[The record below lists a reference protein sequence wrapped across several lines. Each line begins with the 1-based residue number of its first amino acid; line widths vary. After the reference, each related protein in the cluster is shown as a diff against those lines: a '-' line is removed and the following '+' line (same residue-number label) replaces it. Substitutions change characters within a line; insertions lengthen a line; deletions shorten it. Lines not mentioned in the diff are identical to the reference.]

1 MKKETLALSYG
12 LTAVL
17 LWSTVAS
24 AFKIGLSLT
33 SVILLVTGACFF
45 SLVVLAGVLLFR
57 KELSSAIYSL
67 WQNRYVS
74 IKLGML
80 NPVLYYLILFEAYDR
95 LPAQIAQPINYTWA
109 IVLGLLAVPFLGR
122 KITRWDILGMFVAYG
137 GVFLI
142 SMAGKGLPG
151 GVDSIG
157 VLLALVSTVVWAAY
171 WLFNIK
177 DKRSP
182 VLALFQNFF
191 YALPVLMVIAYLS
204 DTSLSSIH
212 PSFNILASMA
222 YIGLFEMGFT
232 FILWQSALQTTE
244 YTSRISSL
252 IFLSPFVS
260 LFIINQVLGE
270 PLQSLTF
277 VGLGVIV
284 IGLALQRV
292 GKTAVVVKD
301 ASADSVGIT
310 AEKNNA

>member
-1 MKKETLALSYG
+1 LKKETLALSYG

-24 AFKIGLSLT
+24 AFKIGLGLT
-33 SVILLVTGACFF
+33 SVILLLTGASFF
-45 SLVVLAGVLLFR
+45 SLLVLAGVLLFR
-57 KELSSAIYSL
+57 KEFSAAIYSL
-67 WQNRYVS
+67 WKNRYAS

-122 KITRWDILGMFVAYG
+122 KISRWDILGMFVAYG

-151 GVDSIG
+151 GIDSIG
-157 VLLALVSTVVWAAY
+157 VVLALLSTLVWAAY
-171 WLFNIK
+171 WLFNVK
-177 DKRSP
+177 DERP
-182 VLALFQNFF
+182 PILALFQNFF
-191 YALPVLMVIAYLS
+191 YALPVLLVIAYLNG
-204 DTSLSSIH
+204 TSLGSINL
-212 PSFNILASMA
+212 SFNVLASMA

-232 FILWQSALQTTE
+232 FILWQAALQTTE

-284 IGLALQRV
+284 VGLALQRIR
-292 GKTAVVVKD
+292 K
-301 ASADSVGIT
+301 SQ
-310 AEKNNA
+310 

>member
-1 MKKETLALSYG
+1 LVFLKKETLALNYG
-12 LTAVL
+12 LAAVL

-24 AFKIGLSLT
+24 AFKIGLGLT
-33 SVILLVTGACFF
+33 SVILLLAGASFF
-45 SLVVLAGVLLFR
+45 SLLVLACVLVVR
-57 KELSSAIYSL
+57 KEFFEALTSL
-67 WQNRYVS
+67 WKYRYLS
-74 IKLGML
+74 LKLGML

-122 KITRWDILGMFVAYG
+122 KISRWDVAGMFIAYG

-142 SMAGKGLPG
+142 SMAGKNLPG

-157 VLLALVSTVVWAAY
+157 ILLALLSTLIWAGY
-171 WLFNIK
+171 WLLNIK
-177 DKRSP
+177 DERP
-182 VLALFQNFF
+182 AVLALFQNFL
-191 YALPVLMVIAYLS
+191 YALPVLVVIAFLS
-204 DTSLSSIH
+204 QSSLNLSYKI
-212 PSFNILASMA
+212 IASMA

-232 FILWQSALQTTE
+232 FILWQMALKTTD

-277 VGLGVIV
+277 IGLFVIV
-284 IGLALQRV
+284 LGLMIQRM
-292 GKTAVVVKD
+292 GKNTA
-301 ASADSVGIT
+301 
-310 AEKNNA
+310 KNY

>member
-24 AFKIGLSLT
+24 AFKIGLDLT
-33 SVILLVTGACFF
+33 SVIYLLTGASFF
-45 SLVVLAGVLLFR
+45 SLLVLISVLLVR
-57 KELSSAIYSL
+57 KELVSALSSL
-67 WQNRYVS
+67 WKYRYIS

-122 KITRWDILGMFVAYG
+122 KISRWDVAGMFVAYG
-137 GVFLI
+137 GVFLL
-142 SMAGKGLPG
+142 SVAGKNLPG

-157 VLLALVSTVVWAAY
+157 VVLALVSTLIWASY
-171 WLFNIK
+171 WLLNIK
-177 DKRSP
+177 DSRP
-182 VLALFQNFF
+182 PILALFQNFL
-191 YALPVLMVIAYLS
+191 YALPVLIFIAYFNSSPLDLS
-204 DTSLSSIH
+204 YKVV
-212 PSFNILASMA
+212 ASMA

-232 FILWQSALQTTE
+232 FILWQAALQTTE

-270 PLQSLTF
+270 PLQVLTF
-277 VGLGVIV
+277 VGLAI
-284 IGLALQRV
+284 IILGLGLQRI
-292 GKTAVVVKD
+292 GKPSP
-301 ASADSVGIT
+301 SA
-310 AEKNNA
+310 

>member
-24 AFKIGLSLT
+24 AFKIGLGLT
-33 SVILLVTGACFF
+33 SVILLLTGASFF
-45 SLVVLAGVLLFR
+45 SLLVLAGVLLFR
-57 KELSSAIYSL
+57 KEFSAAIYSL
-67 WQNRYVS
+67 WKNRYVS

-122 KITRWDILGMFVAYG
+122 KISRWDILGMFVAYG

-142 SMAGKGLPG
+142 SVAGKGLPG
-151 GVDSIG
+151 GIDSIG
-157 VLLALVSTVVWAAY
+157 IVLALLSTLVWAAY
-171 WLFNIK
+171 WLFNVK
-177 DKRSP
+177 DGRP
-182 VLALFQNFF
+182 PILALFQNFF
-191 YALPVLMVIAYLS
+191 YALPVLLAIAYLS
-204 DTSLSSIH
+204 DTSLGSINL
-212 PSFNILASMA
+212 SFNVLASMA

-232 FILWQSALQTTE
+232 FILWQAALQTTQ

-284 IGLALQRV
+284 VGLALQRI
-292 GKTAVVVKD
+292 GK
-301 ASADSVGIT
+301 S
-310 AEKNNA
+310 

>member
-1 MKKETLALSYG
+1 MKREARALSYG
-12 LTAVL
+12 LSAVL

-24 AFKIGLSLT
+24 AFKIGLGLT
-33 SVILLVTGACFF
+33 SVILLLTGASFF
-45 SLVVLAGVLLFR
+45 SLLVLASVLIFQKQFVLA
-57 KELSSAIYSL
+57 LTSL
-67 WQNRYVS
+67 WAYRYQS

-122 KITRWDILGMFVAYG
+122 KISRWDIAGMFVAYS

-142 SMAGKGLPG
+142 SVAGKSLPG

-157 VLLALVSTVVWAAY
+157 IVLALVSTFIWAIY
-171 WLFNIK
+171 WLLNVK
-177 DKRSP
+177 DSRP
-182 VLALFQNFF
+182 PILALFQNFL
-191 YALPVLMVIAYLS
+191 YALPVLIVIACINDIDGLM
-204 DTSLSSIH
+204 SLMN
-212 PSFNILASMA
+212 PSLNILASMA

-232 FILWQSALQTTE
+232 FILWQMALQTTE

-270 PLQSLTF
+270 PLQLLTF
-277 VGLGVIV
+277 AGLVIIV

-292 GKTAVVVKD
+292 GR
-301 ASADSVGIT
+301 
-310 AEKNNA
+310 

>member
-1 MKKETLALSYG
+1 LKKETLALSYG

-33 SVILLVTGACFF
+33 SVIFLLTGASFF
-45 SLVVLAGVLLFR
+45 SLLVLIGVLLVR
-57 KELSSAIYSL
+57 KEFVNALSSL
-67 WQNRYVS
+67 WKYRYIS

-122 KITRWDILGMFVAYG
+122 KISRWDIAGMFVAYG
-137 GVFLI
+137 GVFLL
-142 SMAGKGLPG
+142 SMAGKSLPG
-151 GVDSIG
+151 GVDSVGI
-157 VLLALVSTVVWAAY
+157 LLALVSTLIWATY
-171 WLFNIK
+171 WLLNIK
-177 DKRSP
+177 DQRP
-182 VLALFQNFF
+182 PILALFQNFL
-191 YALPVLMVIAYLS
+191 YALPVLIVIAYLNQ
-204 DTSLSSIH
+204 TSLDISYKVI
-212 PSFNILASMA
+212 ASMA

-232 FILWQSALQTTE
+232 FILWQAALQTTE

-270 PLQSLTF
+270 PLQVLTF
-277 VGLGVIV
+277 VGLGIIIV
-284 IGLALQRV
+284 GLALQRM
-292 GKTAVVVKD
+292 GKKT
-301 ASADSVGIT
+301 
-310 AEKNNA
+310 

>member
-33 SVILLVTGACFF
+33 SVIYLLTGASFF
-45 SLVVLAGVLLFR
+45 SLLVLTGVLLVR
-57 KELSSAIYSL
+57 KELASALSSL
-67 WQNRYVS
+67 WKYRYIS

-122 KITRWDILGMFVAYG
+122 KISRWDIAGMFVAYA
-137 GVFLI
+137 GVFLL
-142 SMAGKGLPG
+142 SMAGKNLPG

-157 VLLALVSTVVWAAY
+157 ILLALVSTLIWATY
-171 WLFNIK
+171 WLLNIK
-177 DKRSP
+177 DQRP
-182 VLALFQNFF
+182 PILALFQNFLF
-191 YALPVLMVIAYLS
+191 ALPVLIVIAYLNQ
-204 DTSLSSIH
+204 TSLDISYKVI
-212 PSFNILASMA
+212 ASMA

-232 FILWQSALQTTE
+232 FILWQAALQTTE

-270 PLQSLTF
+270 PLQVLTF
-277 VGLGVIV
+277 VGLGIIIV
-284 IGLALQRV
+284 GLALQRM
-292 GKTAVVVKD
+292 GKK
-301 ASADSVGIT
+301 
-310 AEKNNA
+310 

>member
-33 SVILLVTGACFF
+33 SVIYLLTGASFF
-45 SLVVLAGVLLFR
+45 SLLVLIGVLLVR
-57 KELSSAIYSL
+57 KELVSALSSL
-67 WQNRYVS
+67 WRYRYIS

-109 IVLGLLAVPFLGR
+109 IVLGLLAVPFLGG
-122 KITRWDILGMFVAYG
+122 KISRWDIAGMFVAYA
-137 GVFLI
+137 GVFLL
-142 SMAGKGLPG
+142 SMAGKNLPS
-151 GVDSIG
+151 GVDSVGIFF
-157 VLLALVSTVVWAAY
+157 ALVSTLIWATY
-171 WLFNIK
+171 WLLNIK
-177 DKRSP
+177 DQRSP
-182 VLALFQNFF
+182 ILALFQNFL
-191 YALPVLMVIAYLS
+191 YALPVLMVIAYFSQSSFELS
-204 DTSLSSIH
+204 YKVV
-212 PSFNILASMA
+212 ASMA

-232 FILWQSALQTTE
+232 FILWQAALQTTE

-270 PLQSLTF
+270 PLQVLTF
-277 VGLGVIV
+277 VGLGIIIV
-284 IGLALQRV
+284 GLALQRM
-292 GKTAVVVKD
+292 GKKL
-301 ASADSVGIT
+301 
-310 AEKNNA
+310 

>member
-1 MKKETLALSYG
+1 LKKETLALSYG

-24 AFKIGLSLT
+24 AFKIGLGLT
-33 SVILLVTGACFF
+33 SVILLLTGASFF
-45 SLVVLAGVLLFR
+45 SLLVLAGVLLFR
-57 KELSSAIYSL
+57 KEFSAAIYSL
-67 WQNRYVS
+67 WKNRYVS

-122 KITRWDILGMFVAYG
+122 KISRWDILGMFVAYG

-142 SMAGKGLPG
+142 SVAGKGLPG
-151 GVDSIG
+151 GIDSIG
-157 VLLALVSTVVWAAY
+157 IVLALLSTLVWAAY
-171 WLFNIK
+171 WLFNVK
-177 DKRSP
+177 DERP
-182 VLALFQNFF
+182 PILALFQNFF
-191 YALPVLMVIAYLS
+191 YALPVLLAIAYLS
-204 DTSLSSIH
+204 DTSLGSINL
-212 PSFNILASMA
+212 SFNVLASMA

-232 FILWQSALQTTE
+232 FILWQAALQTTQ

-284 IGLALQRV
+284 VGLALQRI
-292 GKTAVVVKD
+292 GK
-301 ASADSVGIT
+301 S
-310 AEKNNA
+310 

>member
-1 MKKETLALSYG
+1 LKKETLALSYG

-33 SVILLVTGACFF
+33 SVIFLLTGASFF
-45 SLVVLAGVLLFR
+45 SLLVLIGVLLVR
-57 KELSSAIYSL
+57 KEFVNALSSL
-67 WQNRYVS
+67 WKYRYIS

-122 KITRWDILGMFVAYG
+122 KISRWDIAGMFVAYG
-137 GVFLI
+137 GVFLL
-142 SMAGKGLPG
+142 SMAGKSLPG
-151 GVDSIG
+151 GVDSVGI
-157 VLLALVSTVVWAAY
+157 LLALVSTLIWATY
-171 WLFNIK
+171 WLLNIK
-177 DKRSP
+177 DQRP
-182 VLALFQNFF
+182 PILALFQNFL
-191 YALPVLMVIAYLS
+191 YALPVLIVIAYLNQ
-204 DTSLSSIH
+204 TSLDISYKVI
-212 PSFNILASMA
+212 ASMA

-232 FILWQSALQTTE
+232 FILWQAALQTTE

-270 PLQSLTF
+270 PLQVLTF
-277 VGLGVIV
+277 VGLGIIIV
-284 IGLALQRV
+284 GLALQRM
-292 GKTAVVVKD
+292 GKKT
-301 ASADSVGIT
+301 SSV
-310 AEKNNA
+310 

>member
-33 SVILLVTGACFF
+33 SVIFLLTGASFF
-45 SLVVLAGVLLFR
+45 SLLVLIGVLLVR
-57 KELSSAIYSL
+57 KEFVNALSSL
-67 WQNRYVS
+67 WKYRYIS

-122 KITRWDILGMFVAYG
+122 KISRWDIAGMFVAYG
-137 GVFLI
+137 GVFLL
-142 SMAGKGLPG
+142 SMAGKSLPG
-151 GVDSIG
+151 GVDSVGI
-157 VLLALVSTVVWAAY
+157 LLALVSTLIWATY
-171 WLFNIK
+171 WLLNIK
-177 DKRSP
+177 DQRP
-182 VLALFQNFF
+182 PILALFQNFL
-191 YALPVLMVIAYLS
+191 YALPVLIVIAYLNQ
-204 DTSLSSIH
+204 TSLDISYKVI
-212 PSFNILASMA
+212 ASMA

-232 FILWQSALQTTE
+232 FILWQAALQTTE

-270 PLQSLTF
+270 PLQVLTF
-277 VGLGVIV
+277 VGLGIIIV
-284 IGLALQRV
+284 GLALQRM
-292 GKTAVVVKD
+292 GKKT
-301 ASADSVGIT
+301 SSV
-310 AEKNNA
+310 

>member
-24 AFKIGLSLT
+24 AFKIGLDLT
-33 SVILLVTGACFF
+33 SVIYLLTGASFF
-45 SLVVLAGVLLFR
+45 SLLVLISVLLLR
-57 KELSSAIYSL
+57 KELVSALRSL
-67 WQNRYVS
+67 WKYRYIS

-122 KITRWDILGMFVAYG
+122 KISRWDVAGMFVAYG
-137 GVFLI
+137 GVFLL
-142 SMAGKGLPG
+142 SVAGKNLPG
-151 GVDSIG
+151 GVDSVGI
-157 VLLALVSTVVWAAY
+157 VLALVSTLIWATY
-171 WLFNIK
+171 WLLNIK
-177 DKRSP
+177 DSRP
-182 VLALFQNFF
+182 PILALFQNFL
-191 YALPVLMVIAYLS
+191 YALPVLICIAYFNSSPLDLS
-204 DTSLSSIH
+204 YKVV
-212 PSFNILASMA
+212 ASMA

-232 FILWQSALQTTE
+232 FILWQAALQTTE

-270 PLQSLTF
+270 PLQVLTF
-277 VGLGVIV
+277 VGLAI
-284 IGLALQRV
+284 IILGLGLQRI
-292 GKTAVVVKD
+292 GKPSP
-301 ASADSVGIT
+301 SA
-310 AEKNNA
+310 

>member
-1 MKKETLALSYG
+1 LKKETLALSYG

-33 SVILLVTGACFF
+33 SVIYLLTGASFF
-45 SLVVLAGVLLFR
+45 SLLVLIGVLLVR
-57 KELSSAIYSL
+57 KELVSALSSL
-67 WQNRYVS
+67 WRYRYIS

-122 KITRWDILGMFVAYG
+122 KISRWDIAGMFVAYA
-137 GVFLI
+137 GVFLL
-142 SMAGKGLPG
+142 SMAGKNLPG
-151 GVDSIG
+151 GVDSVGIFF
-157 VLLALVSTVVWAAY
+157 ALVSTLIWATY
-171 WLFNIK
+171 WLLNIK
-177 DKRSP
+177 DQRSP
-182 VLALFQNFF
+182 ILALFQNFL
-191 YALPVLMVIAYLS
+191 YALPVLIVIAYFSQSSFELS
-204 DTSLSSIH
+204 YKVV
-212 PSFNILASMA
+212 ASMA

-232 FILWQSALQTTE
+232 FILWQAALQTTE

-270 PLQSLTF
+270 PLQVLTF
-277 VGLGVIV
+277 VGLGIIIV
-284 IGLALQRV
+284 GLALQRM
-292 GKTAVVVKD
+292 GKKL
-301 ASADSVGIT
+301 
-310 AEKNNA
+310 

>member
-24 AFKIGLSLT
+24 AFKIGLDLT
-33 SVILLVTGACFF
+33 SVIYLLTGASFF
-45 SLVVLAGVLLFR
+45 SLLVLISVLLVR
-57 KELSSAIYSL
+57 KELVSALSSL
-67 WQNRYVS
+67 WKYRYIS

-122 KITRWDILGMFVAYG
+122 KISRWDVVGMFVAYG
-137 GVFLI
+137 GVFLL
-142 SMAGKGLPG
+142 SVAGKNLPG
-151 GVDSIG
+151 GIDSLGI
-157 VLLALVSTVVWAAY
+157 VLALVSTLIWATY
-171 WLFNIK
+171 WLLNIK
-177 DKRSP
+177 DSRP
-182 VLALFQNFF
+182 PILALFQNFL
-191 YALPVLMVIAYLS
+191 YALPVLLTIAYFS
-204 DTSLSSIH
+204 QT
-212 PSFNILASMA
+212 PLAFSYKVVGSMA

-232 FILWQSALQTTE
+232 FMLWQAALQTTE

-270 PLQSLTF
+270 PLQVLTF
-277 VGLGVIV
+277 VGLAI
-284 IGLALQRV
+284 IILGLGLQRI
-292 GKTAVVVKD
+292 GKK
-301 ASADSVGIT
+301 
-310 AEKNNA
+310 